1 MKNIH
6 SPVLITV
13 AIISTTCIHNPLFY
27 YINIIYIVNCLRP
40 CTIARNGVA
49 MASLHLQIVNKTI
62 HRAFQ
67 GTKFRFTA
75 KHHKNYKTQVFLNS
89 HLKAN
94 EFPIT

>member
-13 AIISTTCIHNPLFY
+13 AIINTTYIHTPLFY
-27 YINIIYIVNCLRP
+27 YINIIYTINCLQP
-40 CTIARNGVA
+40 CTIASNGAA
-49 MASLHLQIVNKTI
+49 MASLHLKIVNKTI
-62 HRAFQ
+62 HRACQ
-67 GTKFRFTA
+67 GTKFRFMA